1 MSLNEVVLAAIA
13 KQVRELRDGFASL
26 SKQPGPRGED
36 GGVGP
41 RGATGEG
48 GPAGPTGPRGAPG
61 RDGSPGADGKDGADG
76 ERGPVGPM
84 PRHQWRGTN
93 LRFEKPDGTWG
104 KYTNLEGPAGKTGA
118 GCGTVVVGGGGTGG
132 LDPSTVQP
140 TANVLPGDEMLILRG
155 GVVYRVGI
163 PLDTGGEAP
172 ANAVTV
178 NGVPVTA
185 NGQYVVKT

>member
-104 KYTNLEGPAGKTGA
+104 KYTNLEGPPGKAGQ
-118 GCGTVVVGGGGTGG
+118 GGGTAYVGGEGGG
-132 LDPSTVQP
+132 LDPSTIP
-140 TANVLPGDEMLILRG
+140 HGGAVLPDDEMLIVRE
-155 GVVYRVGI
+155 GVLYRVAVQNSG
-163 PLDTGGEAP
+163 TP

-178 NGVPVTA
+178 NGVPVTV